1 MAEYIPR
8 FATGYA
14 FSANDL
20 FTRFKLHYI
29 KKSTY
34 EAFHENSKKVVAARV
49 FIYLFY
55 LIIKDVIDNNVTF
68 KLPTACEAY
77 IEMGVV
83 DGDKFVKARQ
93 NGAFAEIDFLAS
105 NFKGHK
111 LQYRQKKR
119 NGAWYIK
126 PIHVHK
132 KLKNIIIDN
141 TNKGKN
147 YG

>member
-14 FSANDL
+14 FSAQEL

-29 KKSTY
+29 KKCPY

-49 FIYLFY
+49 FIYMFY
-55 LIIKDVIDNNVTF
+55 LILRDVIDNNTTF
-68 KLPTACEAY
+68 KLPTSCEAY

-83 DGDKFVKARQ
+83 GGDKFIKARQ
-93 NGAFAEIDFLAS
+93 NGAFGEIDFLAS
-105 NFKGHK
+105 NFTGYK

-119 NGAWYIK
+119 NGSWYIK

-141 TNKGKN
+141 TNNGKK

>member
-14 FSANDL
+14 FSAQEL

-29 KKSTY
+29 KKCTY

-49 FIYLFY
+49 FIYMFY
-55 LIIKDVIDNNVTF
+55 LILKDVIDNNATF

-83 DGDKFVKARQ
+83 GGDKFIKARQ
-93 NGAFAEIDFLAS
+93 NGAFGEIDFLAS
-105 NFKGHK
+105 NFTGYK

-141 TNKGKN
+141 TNNGKK